1 MFASI
6 AMCFTAIAPNID
18 FFNYPAF
25 LFITPM
31 IFLAGTFFP
40 LTSLPSAAQIGA
52 MVFLPLT
59 HIVNVTRGV
68 IGGNVEL
75 VFGLDPALI
84 VALSV
89 VWLVAV
95 TVFFF
100 VLAINLMKKRLT
112 T

>member
-1 MFASI
+1 MRHMTKSRVL
-6 AMCFTAIAPNID
+6 
-18 FFNYPAF
+18 
-25 LFITPM
+25 LF
-31 IFLAGTFFP
+31 
-40 LTSLPSAAQIGA
+40 GA
-52 MVFLPLT
+52 MVILPLT

-68 IGGNVEL
+68 IGGNVEPI
-75 VFGLDPALI
+75 FGIDPALI
-84 VALSV
+84 VALSL